1 MGFDVFEIDAKVVSG
16 VTKAIGAEIGR
27 EQLVGFTGDVDADG
41 DFYGVDV
48 LPDGQAT
55 REVLSFRLK
64 SVGGRVDA

>member
-27 EQLVGFTGDVDADG
+27 EQLVGFIGDVDADG
-41 DFYGVDV
+41 DFYGFDV
-48 LPDGQAT
+48 LTDGQAT
-55 REVLSFRLK
+55 REVLRFRLK